1 MTYPKSP
8 KVEGQGY
15 RHRSHWAPKFTLLYH
30 TTPASKLGE
39 VLATKLTKLALI
51 KFLSI
56 ITDNDNLHVFITF
69 LIFEAKFLYMVSQH
83 LTRRTRI

>member
-51 KFLSI
+51 KY
-56 ITDNDNLHVFITF
+56 FI
-69 LIFEAKFLYMVSQH
+69 YYY
-83 LTRRTRI
+83 